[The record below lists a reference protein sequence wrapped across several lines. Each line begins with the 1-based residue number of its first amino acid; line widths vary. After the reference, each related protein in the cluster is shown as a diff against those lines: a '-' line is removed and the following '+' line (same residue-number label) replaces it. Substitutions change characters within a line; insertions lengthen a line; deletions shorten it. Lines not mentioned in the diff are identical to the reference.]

1 MAEFYHVSRAD
12 ISSLK
17 ELNLINFDGIIEAE
31 NFYNSEEFKLYK
43 SELYPDGI
51 SKHGEIYLHNVFKA
65 TGPNLAFTPNE
76 FFIETTFELARRLK
90 FPNRKSRFEC
100 TFACLTIEDALKIR
114 VEQFNN
120 VGKIYKV
127 SCAKFSIADMSL
139 LRQGGSIIG
148 IQIMAEKYW
157 SGIES
162 QNPFLEVLMETPI
175 RIIEEIVI

>member
-17 ELNLINFDGIIEAE
+17 ELDLIKFDGVIGAE
-31 NFYNSEEFKLYK
+31 KIYNPEEFQLYK

-76 FFIETTFELARRLK
+76 FLIETTFEIIRRLK

-100 TFACLTIEDALKIR
+100 TFACLTIEDAKKIR

-120 VGKIYKV
+120 AGKIYKV
-127 SCAKFSIADMSL
+127 SCDKFSIADMNL

-157 SGIES
+157 NGIES
-162 QNPFLEVLMETPI
+162 QNPSFEVLMETPI
-175 RIIEEIVI
+175 KIIEEIVI

>member
-17 ELNLINFDGIIEAE
+17 ELSLINFEGIIEAE
-31 NFYNSEEFKLYK
+31 DFYNPEEFKRYK

-51 SKHGEIYLHNVFKA
+51 SKHGEIYLHNAFKA

-76 FFIETTFELARRLK
+76 FLIETTFEIIRRLK

-100 TFACLTIEDALKIR
+100 SFACLTIEDALRIR
-114 VEQFNN
+114 VDQFNH

-127 SCAKFSIADMSL
+127 SCDKFSIADMNL
-139 LRQGGSIIG
+139 LRQGGSILG

-162 QNPFLEVLMETPI
+162 RIPLFEVLMETPI
-175 RIIEEIVI
+175 QIIEEIAI

>member
-1 MAEFYHVSRAD
+1 M
-12 ISSLK
+12 
-17 ELNLINFDGIIEAE
+17 
-31 NFYNSEEFKLYK
+31 
-43 SELYPDGI
+43 
-51 SKHGEIYLHNVFKA
+51 
-65 TGPNLAFTPNE
+65 
-76 FFIETTFELARRLK
+76 K

-100 TFACLTIEDALKIR
+100 SFACLTIEDALKIR
-114 VEQFNN
+114 VEQFDN

-127 SCAKFSIADMSL
+127 SCDKFSIADMNL

-175 RIIEEIVI
+175 KIIEEIVI